1 MKVEVIEEEERLR
14 KQNLEEA
21 TESTRQQKHKISE
34 LSSDTIPDEIEEAK
48 KWLFFGNVDPKER
61 ASLDANFC
69 KVLLLL
75 YLKDRDININFNNIP
90 DINFLLEILFNDINT
105 DKILL
110 ERLMVTLKGLNFEVK
125 KGLWRSFLFK
135 EKK

>member
-1 MKVEVIEEEERLR
+1 MWRKANEAGIENAISLITSDLTSTISPENKLSWFVLPAS
-14 KQNLEEA
+14 KNLLIA
-21 TESTRQQKHKISE
+21 
-34 LSSDTIPDEIEEAK
+34 DEIEEAK

-110 ERLMVTLKGLNFEVK
+110 DEVNK
-125 KGLWRSFLFK
+125 
-135 EKK
+135 